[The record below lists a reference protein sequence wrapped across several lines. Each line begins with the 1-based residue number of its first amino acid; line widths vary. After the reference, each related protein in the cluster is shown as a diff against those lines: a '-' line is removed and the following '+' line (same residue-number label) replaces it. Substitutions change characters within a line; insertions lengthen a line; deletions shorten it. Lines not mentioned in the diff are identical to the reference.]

1 MLSLTFFGIKCLQK
15 LIIENGEKILKKILS
30 GIEKATQMDNKIMI
44 VKKSFSRSAYN
55 LLKDKEIAKLSDT
68 VKDLFQVIDA
78 FGKLHNV

>member
-1 MLSLTFFGIKCLQK
+1 MSA
-15 LIIENGEKILKKILS
+15 EVDNRNGEKILKKILS

>member
-1 MLSLTFFGIKCLQK
+1 MLSLTLFGIKCLQE

>member
-1 MLSLTFFGIKCLQK
+1 MIFFRIIRLKK
-15 LIIENGEKILKKILS
+15 LIIENGEEILKKILS
-30 GIEKATQMDNKIMI
+30 GIEKVTQMDNKIMI
-44 VKKSFSRSAYN
+44 VKKSVCRSAYN